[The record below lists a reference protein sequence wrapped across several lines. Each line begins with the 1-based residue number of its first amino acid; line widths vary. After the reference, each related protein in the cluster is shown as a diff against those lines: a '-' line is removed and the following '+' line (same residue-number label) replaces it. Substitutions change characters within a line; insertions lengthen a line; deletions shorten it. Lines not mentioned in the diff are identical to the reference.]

1 MSINKVILV
10 GNLGKDPEL
19 RHTASGTV
27 VCNFSLATTDRFKN
41 KQGEQQDKTE
51 WHNIVAW
58 SGLAEI
64 CGKYL
69 TKGKQVYIE
78 GRIQNRTYDDRD
90 GNKRY
95 ISEIVAS
102 EMQMLGQRSGKE
114 LPNNPIVPIDE
125 FVCGAPWNESNSRPH
140 LDTED
145 DFPPVSSEPS
155 PCSDVPSKLS
165 RSGEQSRAQIDD
177 SGPRLATE
185 ADFSTVSYVP
195 SPYPKE
201 PF

>member
-1 MSINKVILV
+1 MSVNKAILV

-19 RHTASGTV
+19 RYTPSGTA
-27 VCNFSLATTDRFKN
+27 VCTFSLATTERFKN

-69 TKGKQVYIE
+69 TKGKQIYVE
-78 GRIQNRTYDDRD
+78 GRIQNRSYDDRD

-95 ISEIVAS
+95 ISEIVVS
-102 EMQMLGQRSGKE
+102 EMQMLGRAGEQGGSSG
-114 LPNNPIVPIDE
+114 
-125 FVCGAPWNESNSRPH
+125 GGGSAGGGGSSRPV
-140 LDTED
+140 TQVNEPAGRPED
-145 DFPPVSSEPS
+145 PPFNP
-155 PCSDVPSKLS
+155 
-165 RSGEQSRAQIDD
+165 DD
-177 SGPRLATE
+177 
-185 ADFSTVSYVP
+185 DI
-195 SPYPKE
+195 